1 VNILDKI
8 VAHKRTELE
17 HLPDVPVTEDTLRA
31 EVSRQ
36 GPRRDFIGSLL
47 QPRRGNLGLIAE
59 VKKASPSEGVI
70 REDFD
75 PVAIAKTYED
85 GGASCLSVLT
95 DREFFQG
102 SLDYLSAIREAV
114 TLPLLRKD
122 FMIDERQ
129 LPESIEHGA
138 DAILLIV
145 ACLDDEQLGHLH
157 CLATGAG
164 LAALVEVHNE
174 AELERALAIDARL
187 IGVNNRDLSTFT
199 VDLGTTERLV
209 KRLAASGGT
218 EKVLVAESGIHT
230 REDVERLESS
240 GAKAILVGTSL
251 MRQPDIAAKVTELLG

>member
-1 VNILDKI
+1 MNILDKI
-8 VAHKRTELE
+8 VAHKRTELG
-17 HLPDVPVTEDTLRA
+17 HLPDTPVTAEALRA
-31 EVSRQ
+31 EVDQ
-36 GPRRDFIGSLL
+36 HGTRRDFIGSLL

-59 VKKASPSEGVI
+59 VKKASPSEGII

-75 PVAIAKTYED
+75 PVAIAKTYETA
-85 GGASCLSVLT
+85 GASCLSVLT

-102 SLDYLSAIREAV
+102 SLDYLRAIRKAIA
-114 TLPLLRKD
+114 LPLLRKD

-145 ACLDDEQLGHLH
+145 ACLDDATLGHLH
-157 CLATGAG
+157 RLATGAG

-187 IGVNNRDLSTFT
+187 IGVNNRDLTTFT
-199 VDLGTTERLV
+199 VDLGTTERLA
-209 KRLAASGGT
+209 KRLANSGEK

-230 REDVERLESS
+230 RADVVRLEAYGSS
-240 GAKAILVGTSL
+240 AILVGTSL
-251 MRQPDIAAKVTELLG
+251 MRQSDIAAKAVELLG